1 MFLHTYRRKS
11 GDQAAFSTGS
21 DSRTRATFRSLTTPM
36 ALNSFKVI
44 QEISNSYQASPWRAE
59 TGCAWWLLCHPSP
72 NVSSATHQL
81 LRESSLVSNRR
92 EPHMCVAEFTSQVA
106 CRPKTTRKNTPQR
119 TIGHPPTASSTSPS
133 VVSGTQW

>member
-1 MFLHTYRRKS
+1 MVLHTYRRKS

-21 DSRTRATFRSLTTPM
+21 GSRTRATFRSLTTPM

-81 LRESSLVSNRR
+81 LRESSVVTNRR
-92 EPHMCVAEFTSQVA
+92 DPNMWVPELTSHVA
-106 CRPKTTRKNTPQR
+106 CSPTTTRRQTAHKNSWN
-119 TIGHPPTASSTSPS
+119 PPNARMSRPET
-133 VVSGTQW
+133 VNGR